1 MALGIAVSIVS
12 GAALAYEIVLMRLF
26 SIVQWHH
33 YAAMIISLA
42 LLGIGASGSAL
53 ALARR
58 RLEPRFDIALPAA
71 AALFGM
77 TAVAGFAL
85 AQRVPFNPL
94 ALAWDPRQPLYLAMV
109 YLLLAVP
116 FVFAGGFIGIALYW
130 FRARAA
136 RIYRFDLIGAGLG
149 APGAI
154 AALFLLAPADC
165 LRLIGGLGFAA
176 AALVCLDRAVA
187 RPGRIVTVSIILA
200 VAFPL
205 GIPADWLA
213 PRPSPYKGLSQA
225 LRLPDA
231 AIVAERSSPLRLVTA
246 VASPTVPF
254 RHAPGLSL
262 ANTSEP
268 PEQIALFTDGGDLSA
283 VTRFDGDFGPLAYL
297 AFQSAALPYHLSRAP
312 AVLVLGAGGGTAVLR
327 ALYHGARRVD
337 AIELN
342 PDLIDLVRHDFDD
355 FAGGLYGRDEVRVL
369 PGEPRAFAAGAPGR
383 YDVITLAAPGTG
395 GVGARAARASSALT
409 IEAFAT
415 YLSRLA
421 PGGMLAVTVPLALPP
436 RGSLKLAATAIAA
449 LEALGVAAPG
459 RRLALIRGW
468 DTATLLVRNGPFADA
483 DLAAIRA
490 FCRERSFDIAYLPG
504 MTRAEANRF
513 NILAE
518 PYLYDGVTA
527 LLGAGWR
534 DFLDAYKFHIRPATD
549 DRPYFFRFFKWTSAA
564 ELLTLR
570 GYGGN
575 ALIEWGYLVL
585 VATLAQAVVAGLV
598 LILLPLGALR
608 SAGPRRRR
616 GAPHGDLFPCA
627 GSRIPVLRDRLHPA
641 LHPVPRP
648 SVSCRCPGAER
659 RPGLRR
665 PGQRG
670 VAAAAGAGFGRA
682 GDRPRGTWHRG
693 RRPGLSRC
701 VAGAVRRAEAEAHG
715 PQAGRFGGPDRA
727 TWILPGHALSARPRP
742 HSRAPAQLDSLGLGD
757 QRLRLGNRRRARR
770 LAGDPSWLQRTAR
783 TGGGALSGGGRR
795 GHAAGRN
802 LGAVKLCL

>member
-231 AIVAERSSPLRLVTA
+231 AIVAERSSPLGLVTA

-283 VTRFDGDFGPLAYL
+283 VTRFNGDFGPLAYL

-449 LEALGVAAPG
+449 LEALGVATPG

-608 SAGPRRRR
+608 SAGPGAAGGLPTAIYFLALGLGFLFFEIAFIQRFTLFLGHPLHAVALVLSAVLVFAGLGSGASRRLLERVSAER
-616 GAPHGDLFPCA
+616 AIGLA
-627 GSRIPVLRDRLHPA
+627 VLGIVAVALVYLAVLPA
-641 LHPVPRP
+641 LFDV
-648 SVSCRCPGAER
+648 
-659 RPGLRR
+659 L
-665 PGQRG
+665 
-670 VAAAAGAGFGRA
+670 
-682 GDRPRGTWHRG
+682 
-693 RRPGLSRC
+693 
-701 VAGAVRRAEAEAHG
+701 
-715 PQAGRFGGPDRA
+715 
-727 TWILPGHALSARPRP
+727 RPRP
-742 HSRAPAQLDSLGLGD
+742 MALKLAASAVLIAPLGFCLGMPFPLGL
-757 QRLRLGNRRRARR
+757 ARIR
-770 LAGDPSWLQRTAR
+770 ERQPSWIPWAWAIN
-783 TGGGALSGGGRR
+783 GCASVIGAVLAALLAIHLGFSALLGLAAALYLV
-795 GHAAGRN
+795 AAGVAMRPV
-802 LGAVKLCL
+802 GISAP